1 MDSSNTLLKNK
12 VAIIYGAGGAIGS
25 AVAKAF
31 ASAGAQVFVTDL
43 HEELAKKVAEEIM
56 AQDGKAEAA
65 AVDVLN
71 AEAVQAHL
79 DSVVSTAGKVDVS
92 FNAMSLPQTG
102 IQGTPLVALSLDNFT
117 KPIHAYMTG
126 HFLTMSAAGRQMARQ
141 GSGVLLTITA
151 SPGETGAPLL
161 GGMGPSWMGIESL
174 TRDFALELG
183 PQGVRAVTMRSS
195 GLPETDTL
203 KTVIGQHT
211 QTLGMTPE
219 AYLEFMRQRTFL
231 HRLPTLEET
240 ANGAVFL
247 VSDMAS
253 AVTGTAVNFTC

>member
-1 MDSSNTLLKNK
+1 MESSNLLTNK
-12 VAIIYGAGGAIGS
+12 TAIIYGAGGAIGG

-31 ASAGAQVFVTDL
+31 AKAGASVFLTDL
-43 HEELAKKVAEEIM
+43 HMDRAEAVAKEIVST
-56 AQDGKAEAA
+56 GGSAEAA
-65 AVDVLN
+65 AVDVLDSK
-71 AEAVQAHL
+71 AVQKHL
-79 DSVVSTAGKVDVS
+79 EDITAKTGKIDIS

-102 IQGTPLVALSLDNFT
+102 IQGTPLTQLSLDNFT

-126 HFLTMSAAGRQMARQ
+126 HFNTMTTAGRQMAQQ

-174 TRDFALELG
+174 TRDLALELG
-183 PQGVRAVTMRSS
+183 PQGVRAVTLRSS
-195 GLPETDTL
+195 GLPETETL
-203 KTVIGQHT
+203 KTVVGQHA
-211 QTLGMTPE
+211 QTLGISSE
-219 AYLEFMRQRTFL
+219 EYLDFMRQRTFL
-231 HRLPTLEET
+231 HRLPNLKET
-240 ANGAVFL
+240 AEGAVFL

>member
-1 MDSSNTLLKNK
+1 MLKDK
-12 VAIIYGAGGAIGS
+12 TAIIYGAGGAIGS

-31 ASAGAQVFVTDL
+31 ATAGASVFLTDL
-43 HEELAKKVAEEIM
+43 HLERVETVAKEIVD
-56 AQDGKAEAA
+56 AGGKAEAA
-65 AVDVLN
+65 MVDVLN
-71 AEAVQAHL
+71 AKIVQEHL
-79 DSVVSTAGKVDVS
+79 DSVAAKTGKINIS

-102 IQGTPLVALSLDNFT
+102 IQGTPLTKLSLDNFT

-126 HFLTMSAAGRQMARQ
+126 HFLTMAAAGRQMAQQ

-183 PQGVRAVTMRSS
+183 SQGVRAVTMRSS
-195 GLPETDTL
+195 GLPETETL
-203 KTVIGQHT
+203 KTVVSQHA
-211 QTLGMTPE
+211 QTLGMTYE
-219 AYLEFMRQRTFL
+219 AYLEMMRQRTFL
-231 HRLPTLEET
+231 HRLPNLEET
-240 ANGAVFL
+240 AKGAVFL

>member
-1 MDSSNTLLKNK
+1 MELTNTLLQAK
-12 VAIIYGAGGAIGS
+12 VAVIYGGGGAIGG

-31 ASAGAQVFVTDL
+31 GLAGAHVFVTDL
-43 HEELAKKVAEEIM
+43 HEESAEAVVKEIVA
-56 AQDGKAEAA
+56 AGGKAEAA
-65 AVDVLN
+65 VVDVLN
-71 AEAVQAHL
+71 PDSVQEHL
-79 DSVVSTAGKVDVS
+79 DKLVSKTGKVDIS

-102 IQGTPLVALSLDNFT
+102 IQGTPLTMLQLDNFT
-117 KPIHAYMTG
+117 KPIHAYLTG
-126 HFLTMSAAGRQMARQ
+126 HFLTMAAAGRQMAKQ

-195 GLPETDTL
+195 GLPETETL
-203 KTVIGQHT
+203 KTVIGQHAR
-211 QTLGMTPE
+211 TLGMTPE
-219 AYLEFMRQRTFL
+219 AYLEMMRQRTFL
-231 HRLPTLEET
+231 HRLPTLGET

-253 AVTGTAVNFTC
+253 AVSGTSVNFTC

>member
-1 MDSSNTLLKNK
+1 MDSSTLLTDK
-12 VAIIYGAGGAIGS
+12 VAIIYGAGGAVGG

-31 ASAGAQVFVTDL
+31 AKAGAHVFLTDL
-43 HEELAKKVAEEIM
+43 HLDSVQALAQLIGG
-56 AQDGKAEAA
+56 QAEAA
-65 AVDVLN
+65 IVDVLD
-71 AEAVQAHL
+71 AQAVQEHL
-79 DSVVSTAGKVDVS
+79 DSVVSKMGKVDIS

-102 IQGTPLVALSLDNFT
+102 IQGTPLVTLSLDNFT
-117 KPIHAYMTG
+117 KPIHMYMTG
-126 HFLTMSAAGRQMARQ
+126 HFLTMAAAGRQMAQQ
-141 GSGVLLTITA
+141 GSGVLLAITA

-174 TRDFALELG
+174 TRDFAVELG

-195 GLPETDTL
+195 GLPETETL
-203 KTVIGQHT
+203 KTVIGQHA

-231 HRLPTLEET
+231 HRLPNLEET
-240 ANGAVFL
+240 AKGAVFL